1 MQQRIIAVDFD
12 GTLCKN
18 EWPEIGEEN
27 KIVISELLEAQA
39 EGAAIILWTCREGDL
54 LDKAVKWCY
63 DRGIEFDAINE
74 NLPRM
79 IEKWGTNPRKL
90 GATEFWDDRAVRKVF
105 YEPHTVLAYTGERYN
120 SYTGLWEPQYRC
132 GHCAKTVMPLQS
144 KLFANCKRP
153 DRCPHCGTL
162 FTK

>member
-1 MQQRIIAVDFD
+1 MQERIIAVDFD

-39 EGAAIILWTCREGDL
+39 EGAAIILWTCREGEL

-90 GATEFWDDRAVRKVF
+90 GATEFWDDRAVHKAFSESQTDSR
-105 YEPHTVLAYTGERYN
+105 TG
-120 SYTGLWEPQYRC
+120 TARC
-132 GHCAKTVMPLQS
+132 GGYWFCELS
-144 KLFANCKRP
+144 K
-153 DRCPHCGTL
+153 
-162 FTK
+162 